1 MLLIL
6 GAALT
11 VLGCGCFW
19 YLLPR
24 DGKIHPLVQM
34 WDGGQMLTI
43 GVMSI
48 ITCGIALMLEG
59 AFG

>member
-6 GAALT
+6 GAALI
-11 VLGCGCFW
+11 VLGCGLFW

-24 DGKIHPLVQM
+24 DGKIHRIVQL

-43 GVMSI
+43 GIMSI

-59 AFG
+59 IFG